1 MRRVSGAELWLM
13 DIPYSRSKLRALSRE
28 EELVRHLLLPEM
40 SRETVVIDGGGE
52 DGDSVGLMEFLTPCF
67 ELTRLGHSNKDF
79 CTKPPIKNSAFRN
92 SGADEAVRN
101 WESDA
106 VFKERDNSQIEVS
119 FGKLHV
125 QGTSG
130 MHKQKFSSQHVYSR
144 SLCAAKLGSSA
155 WPLLDSISDIG
166 HINKEEC
173 ESIRPSLMA
182 FGTLDGQVVVINDE
196 KGNLVGYI
204 PCLETD
210 YSFLGL
216 CWLKKYPSK
225 LPAGS
230 GNGSWRLYDI
240 KNMQPTVPNS
250 YCTSMT
256 ITFDNFELLTSG
268 HVNSSEEQIL
278 TSGY

>member
-1 MRRVSGAELWLM
+1 
-13 DIPYSRSKLRALSRE
+13 
-28 EELVRHLLLPEM
+28 M
-40 SRETVVIDGGGE
+40 SRETVVYYTSLENVELRSLIDGGGE

-67 ELTRLGHSNKDF
+67 ELTGLGHSNKDF
-79 CTKPPIKNSAFRN
+79 CTEPPIKNSAFRN

-125 QGTSG
+125 Q
-130 MHKQKFSSQHVYSR
+130 
-144 SLCAAKLGSSA
+144 
-155 WPLLDSISDIG
+155 
-166 HINKEEC
+166 
-173 ESIRPSLMA
+173 
-182 FGTLDGQVVVINDE
+182 DGQVVVINDE

-225 LPAGS
+225 LPTGS
-230 GNGSWRLYDI
+230 GNGSWRLYYI

-256 ITFDNFELLTSG
+256 VTFDNFELLTSV
-268 HVNSSEEQIL
+268 HVNSSKEQIL